1 MKDMK
6 DTKVKEGCERIPLS
20 QRICQALD
28 MPPEILPGLSS
39 VEIHG
44 RSLVKI
50 QGAGAILL
58 YSPEEIRIS
67 LRSKGEYVSVKGF
80 SLYCASYNMGAVGVE
95 GRICS
100 VSFEEDKDGKI

>member
-1 MKDMK
+1 MKNRDK
-6 DTKVKEGCERIPLS
+6 NSISERIC
-20 QRICQALD
+20 RALD
-28 MPPEILPGLSS
+28 MPPEILPRSTS

-58 YSPEEIRIS
+58 YSPEEIRVAAD
-67 LRSKGEYVSVKGF
+67 RSGGYISVKGYALCC
-80 SLYCASYNMGAVGVE
+80 SSYNMGAVGVE

-100 VSFEEDKDGKI
+100 VSFEESGDEK